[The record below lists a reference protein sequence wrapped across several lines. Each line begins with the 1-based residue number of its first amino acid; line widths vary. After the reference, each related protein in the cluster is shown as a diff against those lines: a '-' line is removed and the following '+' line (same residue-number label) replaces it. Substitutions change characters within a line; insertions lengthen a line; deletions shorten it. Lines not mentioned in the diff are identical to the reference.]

1 MRLFLLF
8 LAIWLLGFSSLSAQ
22 RITSF
27 PVDEGTDIYLDALE
41 DYLLASRNNRIEEA
55 FELFNGLFLSGAFVE
70 EQQLRIMKLT
80 NMMLERRIPKSSGY
94 VDYLGSLEQLKNL
107 GDNPDE
113 LFDQYHGMLEQLLAS
128 SSFRSSQYD
137 RVVSFARSFNDQR
150 QLSADT
156 RGTYWKVLGGR
167 VSWGFDNSPWL
178 KVDDLDRLVAISNA
192 DSMTIIETSIQVD
205 ILEREVSGRGGL
217 ANWLHMDLPEEVYAE
232 LNEYNFQTN
241 RGIYT
246 ASSATMHYP
255 EYFGEQPLHG
265 TFSDKIQIGGVR
277 ASAEYPQFTSSD
289 GYLEIRNVGEGINLR
304 GNFEIRGSTVY
315 AIGDEGRTAEVRLS
329 IENEAGTE
337 VLRGSAERFS
347 IKQQER
353 VVGNGVETTIYF
365 GEDSLYHP
373 SVTMKVDVEERL
385 VQLVRTNSG
394 ADRNPFYH
402 SLNRINI
409 HADYLDIY
417 LDQDSIVVGRPTVS
431 FAEKGDVTF
440 ESEDF
445 FSAGDYY
452 RLQNIAE
459 VNPLVLLLAL
469 RQQETGNDFISTER
483 VAQRIN
489 PRFTTSNIQSL
500 LFELAAGG
508 FITYDVDNQ
517 RVRLK
522 PKVEHYVRADRGD
535 GDYDRVTFRSV
546 TDSINASMNLRTGE
560 ITVGGVRPV
569 EFNREKRLAI
579 LPLGDQITI
588 FGDRDADF
596 DGKIFAGMTV
606 LEGKDL
612 HFKYRPYQ
620 IVMDSIRYMDLFLPE
635 QGSNPDDPNMLSIGS
650 RIEHV
655 TGILLLDAPNNK
667 SGREDI
673 DIFPSIQTDGSS
685 FIYYDAA
692 DSTAAYN
699 RDSFFFE
706 MEPFTFQSLHDLR
719 EADLEF
725 EGKLVSGGIFPDLE
739 EKVTLQEDGSLGFL
753 TSTEA
758 TGTEAY
764 GGRGNY
770 EGQIELNNNGLGGQ
784 GTLSYIG
791 AEVESEDLRFEL
803 ERTTASARQFNLEEE
818 TGERDLPQVR
828 GQEVNIDWRPYV
840 DSMLIRSVE
849 ETPFSLY
856 QSGVHTF
863 DGLLVLTPEGLKG
876 TGILDWPAASLS
888 SQAIDFAHYSAHADT
903 ANVRIQSLDAD
914 ERLALKTS
922 NVEATVDFENQ
933 RASFENNGDELVTIL
948 PYNQFQTSIKRFD
961 WDMAGNRIEFESEN
975 GLEGR
980 FTSIHPDQDSL
991 TFLADEA
998 IYDLNTSLLELSG
1011 VDSVRA
1017 ADATIYL
1024 SDGELQVEP
1033 GGKVTELTDCQIIA
1047 DTINRHHVINRAT
1060 VNILGR
1066 RVYRASGFY
1075 EYNVGPHVQELELQ
1089 EIVGQPIGRGA
1100 YSEKATSTRAEGE
1113 VGAADEFYIDN
1124 QTRFQGTINLDA
1136 TNSNL
1141 FFDGIARIEADN
1153 LHRPQW
1159 FKVGCEGDKDDLT
1172 LEVDEPQ
1179 GTDGY
1184 PLHTGFYLSK
1194 DRQLVYPSM
1203 IQTLDFRKDHPIL
1216 PIGGV
1221 VRYDEDRDRFLFGDS
1236 SRVINNEP
1244 LGNIMI
1250 FDDQNATVSGE
1261 GSLGLGGRLTY
1272 VQATSFGRINMDVPP
1287 PPLSVEEEEEPGD
1300 LMEAEEEENNDIM
1313 ILPDEEEEESEDL
1326 SLTIEEPLAPVY
1338 PTVSVE
1344 AMTGV
1349 NMMLP
1354 PKLFDIM
1361 TTDIKSAS
1369 FATPALNLVSD
1380 PEFYRNA
1387 VLNMFPE
1394 SREREEAMNGMALGV
1409 LDIPKKINAYS
1420 FLFSR
1425 LNFEWVEDYQSFVS
1439 TEDKTGLVS
1448 INGESINKMLEI
1460 HVEFKM
1466 PSAGDDR
1473 LYIYIKSPSDLWYYF
1488 GFRDGI
1494 LNLASNN
1501 TAFMDELN
1509 EMKPRDMV
1517 IKMDDGGTFELLPVE
1532 LSTASAFL
1540 RRMDSAFTAQ

>member
-1 MRLFLLF
+1 MRFFLLF
-8 LAIWLLGFSSLSAQ
+8 LSLLTLGFSPLSAQ
-22 RITSF
+22 PSSSF
-27 PVDEGTDIYLDALE
+27 PVDEGPEVYLEALE
-41 DYLLASRNNRIEEA
+41 EYLLASRNNRVEEA
-55 FELFNGLFLSGAFVE
+55 YEIFYGLFLSGAFTE
-70 EQQLRIMKLT
+70 EQQLRIMQLT
-80 NMMLERRIPKSSGY
+80 NMMLDQRISKASGF
-94 VDYLGSLEQLKNL
+94 VEYLRALDQLKNL

-113 LFDQYHGMLEQLLAS
+113 LFDQFHGMLEQLLVS
-128 SSFRSSQYD
+128 PTFRSSQYD
-137 RVVSFARSFNDQR
+137 QTVKFARAYNNER

-156 RGTYWKVLGGR
+156 RGTYWKVLGGKVR
-167 VSWGFDNSPWL
+167 WGYENGPL
-178 KVDDLDRLVAISNA
+178 LEVEEVDRLVAISNA
-192 DSMTIIETSIQVD
+192 DSMTIVETAIKVD
-205 ILEREVSGRGGL
+205 ILERTATGRGGL
-217 ANWLHMDLPEEVYAE
+217 VNWERMGLPEEVYAE

-255 EYFGEQPLHG
+255 EYFGDQPLQG
-265 TFSDKIQIGGVR
+265 TFSDKIQIGGIR
-277 ASAEYPQFTSSD
+277 AAAEFPQFTSAD
-289 GYLEIRNVGEGINLR
+289 GYVEIRNVGEGINLR

-315 AIGDEGRTAEVRLS
+315 AIGDEGRTAEVELH
-329 IENEAGTE
+329 IENDAGTE
-337 VLRGSAERFS
+337 VVRGRADRFS

-353 VVGNGVETTIYF
+353 VLGNGVETTIYF

-373 SVTMKVDVEERL
+373 SVTMKVDVEDRL

-402 SLNRINI
+402 SLNRLNI

-417 LDQDSIVVGRPTVS
+417 LDKDSIVVGRPTVS
-431 FAEKGDVTF
+431 FAEKGDVLF

-445 FSAGDYY
+445 FSPGDYY

-469 RQQETGNDFISTER
+469 RQQETGNDFISAER

-489 PRFTTSNIQSL
+489 PRFTVSNIQSL

-546 TDSINASMNLRTGE
+546 TDSINATMNLRTGE
-560 ITVGGVRPV
+560 ITVDGVRPV

-579 LPLGDQITI
+579 LPLGSQITI
-588 FGDRDADF
+588 LGDRDANF

-620 IVMDSIRYMDLFLPE
+620 IVMDSIRYMDLFLPGE
-635 QGSNPDDPNMLSIGS
+635 GSNPDDPNMLSIGS

-655 TGILLLDAPNNK
+655 SGILLLDAPNNK

-673 DIFPSIQTDGSS
+673 DIFPSIQTDGNS
-685 FIYYDAA
+685 FIFYDAA
-692 DSTAAYN
+692 DTTAAYD

-706 MEPFTFQSLHDLR
+706 LEPFTFQNLHDLSQS
-719 EADLEF
+719 DIEF
-725 EGKLVSGGIFPDLE
+725 GGRLVSGGIFPDLE
-739 EKVTLQEDGSLGFL
+739 ETVTLQEDASLGFV
-753 TSTEA
+753 TNTEEGSTD
-758 TGTEAY
+758 AY
-764 GGRGNY
+764 GGRGTY
-770 EGQIELNNNGLGGQ
+770 SGQIKLNNNGLAGQ

-803 ERTTASARQFNLEEE
+803 DRTTASARQFNLEEE
-818 TGERDLPQVR
+818 RGERDLPQVR

-863 DGLLVLTPEGLKG
+863 DGLLVLTPDGLKG
-876 TGILDWPAASLS
+876 TGMLQWPAASLS
-888 SQAIDFAHYSAHADT
+888 SQAIEFGHYSAHADT

-914 ERLALKTS
+914 ERLALRTS
-922 NVEATVDFENQ
+922 NVDATVDFEEQ
-933 RASFENNGDELVTIL
+933 RASFENNGDELVTVL

-961 WDMAGNRIEFESEN
+961 WDMAGNRIEFKSED
-975 GLEGR
+975 GREGR

-998 IYDLNTSLLELSG
+998 VYDLNTSLLELSG

-1033 GGKVTELTDCQIIA
+1033 GGKITELTDCQIIA

-1066 RVYRASGFY
+1066 RHYRASGFY
-1075 EYNVGPHVQELELQ
+1075 EYNVGPHIQELELQ

-1100 YSEKATSTRAEGE
+1100 YAEKATATRAEGE
-1113 VGAADEFYIDN
+1113 VSAADEFYIDN
-1124 QTRFQGTINLDA
+1124 QTRFRGTISLDA

-1141 FFDGIARIEADN
+1141 FFDGIARIEAEN
-1153 LHRPQW
+1153 LHGSQW
-1159 FKVGCEGDKDDLT
+1159 FRVGCEGDKEDLV
-1172 LEVDEPQ
+1172 LEIDQPQ
-1179 GTDGY
+1179 DIDGY

-1221 VRYDEDRDRFLFGDS
+1221 VRFDEDRDRFLFGDS
-1236 SRVINNEP
+1236 ARVINNEP
-1244 LGNIMI
+1244 LGSIMI
-1250 FDDQNATVSGE
+1250 FDDRNSTISGE
-1261 GSLGLGGRLTY
+1261 GMLGLGGRLTY
-1272 VQATSFGRINMDVPP
+1272 VRATAFGRISMDVPP
-1287 PPLSVEEEEEPGD
+1287 PPLVIEEEEAPADIMEP
-1300 LMEAEEEENNDIM
+1300 EEEENSDIM
-1313 ILPDEEEEESEDL
+1313 ILPDEEEEPEET
-1326 SLTIEEPLAPVY
+1326 SLTIEDPIAPAY

-1344 AMTGV
+1344 AMTGI
-1349 NMMLP
+1349 NIQLP
-1354 PKLFDIM
+1354 PKLFNIM
-1361 TTDIKSAS
+1361 VTDIRSAS
-1369 FATPALNLVSD
+1369 FATPALNLVVD

-1394 SREREEAMNGMALGV
+1394 SQERQEAMNGMALGV
-1409 LDIPKKINAYS
+1409 LDIPKKINNYS
-1420 FLFSR
+1420 FLLSR
-1425 LNFEWVEDYQSFVS
+1425 LKMEWVEDYQSFVS

-1473 LYIYIKSPSDLWYYF
+1473 MYIYVKSPSDLWYYF

-1501 TAFMDELN
+1501 TAFMDELYQ
-1509 EMKPRDMV
+1509 MKPRDMV
-1517 IKMDDGGTFELLPVE
+1517 IKMDDGGTYELLPVE

-1540 RRMDSAFTAQ
+1540 RRMDSAFGE